1 MVFGQP
7 VAGVSELVGP
17 PGELERFVKRLD
29 PGSAGPYGRL
39 IQDAEGNGW

>member
-17 PGELERFVKRLD
+17 PGERKRLVKRFH
-29 PGSAGPYGRL
+29 PGSAGPNGRL